1 MDPITQ
7 LSPPAIHGEAVAGRS
22 ASVRKQLTL
31 LVGDIKESTFDLA
44 DLLFEAQE
52 SGYISSWGFENL
64 GDFAEQELGLRERK
78 AQYLVRI
85 TKVCRAVGLKRADYE
100 KAGISKLRE
109 ITTLDPEG
117 TFWNIETKTSEPLD
131 EHIVRLITEAE
142 DMDREEVT
150 DEVLR
155 LKGMVGEDRPAVR
168 SFTTTQSAWE
178 NTIKR
183 AYERMRMKLG
193 SSGRDESGM
202 AKEYSDGVCVEMI
215 CAEWLA
221 GEADEDAINSEI
233 PMEEPNDP
241 TSI

>member
-1 MDPITQ
+1 MDPQQ
-7 LSPPAIHGEAVAGRS
+7 LLNPPAIRGEIIAGR
-22 ASVRKQLTL
+22 AATVRKSLSL
-31 LVGDIKESTFDLA
+31 LVNDLSRSTFDLA

-64 GDFAEQELGLRERK
+64 GDFAEKELGLRERK

-85 TKVCRAVGLKRADYE
+85 TKVCRAVGLKREDYE

-117 TFWNIETKTSEPLD
+117 SFWNLETKQSEPLD
-131 EHIVRLITEAE
+131 EHIVRLVTEAE
-142 DMDREEVT
+142 DMDRNEVV

-155 LKGMVGEDRPAVR
+155 LKGMVGEDRPVVR
-168 SFTTTQSAWE
+168 SFTATQSAWE

-193 SSGRDESGM
+193 SSGRDDEGM
-202 AKEYSDGVCVEMI
+202 AKEYSDGVVIEAI
-215 CAEWLA
+215 CADWLA
-221 GEADEDAINSEI
+221 GEADEAAINPDI
-233 PMEEPNDP
+233 PMEGPNDSS
-241 TSI
+241 SI